1 MNRTGGSVLP
11 PPTEPPQLRVLH
23 VILLHL
29 APGVVFTTF
38 LIVASR
44 VFTEHGLT
52 AYLAELIAIPV
63 CLVPVLAAV
72 VRLWSRRPGEGASI
86 AQAITYRQPGGVTD
100 YLLLPV
106 LLYACWAL
114 CSLVV
119 VPLTGLLETHLYG
132 WFPAQLGTRA
142 MVAGVAS
149 SPPGQRYAT
158 LVLAVLLSG
167 GLAPLAE
174 EAYFRGYLLPRMR
187 RWGSFA
193 PVANAF
199 LFGLYHFFTPWNLPA
214 VFVAFLP
221 IAFVVQARKN
231 FRIGLV
237 VHAMF
242 NLTGVL
248 TLFLSGRT

>member
-1 MNRTGGSVLP
+1 VNRSDESVSP
-11 PPTEPPQLRVLH
+11 PPTDPPQLGVPH

-29 APGVVFTTF
+29 APGVVFTAF
-38 LIVASR
+38 LIVVSR

-52 AYLAELIAIPV
+52 AYMAELIAIPV
-63 CLVPVLAAV
+63 CLVPVLAGV
-72 VRLWSRRPGEGASI
+72 VRLWSRRTEGERSI
-86 AQAITYRQPGGVTD
+86 VQAITYRRPGGVTD

-106 LLYACWAL
+106 LLYACWAV

-119 VPLTGLLETHLYG
+119 VPLTSYLEAHLFG
-132 WFPAQLGTRA
+132 WFPAQLGTHA
-142 MVAGVAS
+142 LVTGVAS
-149 SPPGQRYAT
+149 SPRGQRYAT
-158 LVLAVLLSG
+158 LVLAILLSG

-174 EAYFRGYLLPRMR
+174 EAYFRDYLLPRMR
-187 RWGSFA
+187 RWGSLA
-193 PVANAF
+193 PVVNAL

-214 VFVAFLP
+214 VFVAFVP

-248 TLFLSGRT
+248 TLFLGGGP

>member
-1 MNRTGGSVLP
+1 MRQP
-11 PPTEPPQLRVLH
+11 QRTEPPQLRAH
-23 VILLHL
+23 QVIVLHL
-29 APGVVFTTF
+29 APGVVFTAV

-44 VFTEHGLT
+44 AFAAHGLT

-63 CLVPVLAAV
+63 CLAPMLAGI
-72 VRLWSRRPGEGASI
+72 VRLRSRSAGEGRSI
-86 AQAITYRQPGGVTD
+86 VQAITYRQAGGVTD
-100 YLLLPV
+100 YLLWPV
-106 LLYACWAL
+106 LLYACWGL
-114 CSLVV
+114 CSLLV
-119 VPLTGLLETHLYG
+119 VPLTSYLETHLYG

-158 LVLAVLLSG
+158 FVLGILLSG

-248 TLFLSGRT
+248 TLFLGRSA